1 MPHYDLF
8 AFKSPTPPRPLERV
22 PVRRDWLL
30 RVAGSW
36 VTEMP
41 NDAMRLTAARG
52 DLILCM
58 PVGDL
63 RDRKVYAFL
72 LDGRPLIR
80 AVELKADGLALVAE
94 NTAIDPITPTPEQLK
109 QLTPIG
115 LVVGSVKFHAV

>member
-1 MPHYDLF
+1 
-8 AFKSPTPPRPLERV
+8 
-22 PVRRDWLL
+22 
-30 RVAGSW
+30 VAGSW